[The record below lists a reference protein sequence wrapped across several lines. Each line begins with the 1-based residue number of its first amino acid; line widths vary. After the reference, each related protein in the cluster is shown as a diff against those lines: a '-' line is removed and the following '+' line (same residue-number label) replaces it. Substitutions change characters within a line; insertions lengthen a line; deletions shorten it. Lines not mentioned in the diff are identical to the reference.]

1 MEQLPILNS
10 LDLRYMQVQTS
21 IQSISKLPAVSLSQ
35 SFSMIEFIAL
45 ISKSRKGITAFC
57 RLVFDDKEVLN
68 KEHSGMEILEVKSR
82 TLYEAFAKVLFNGPV
97 PMFISQNEDL
107 WWVSPTHLTPSG
119 VTITIRG
126 TKSAIRSFRKNLLDS
141 IDDNFSVKLSSESYN
156 SPEFLDKFPPK
167 QRLVLNKAIE
177 MGYYNRP
184 RECTQRDIAEVLKIK
199 QATVSEHLQSAE
211 SKIIHLIST

>member
-156 SPEFLDKFPPK
+156 SPEFLDMLPPK
-167 QRLVLNKAIE
+167 QRLVLDKAIE

-184 RECTQRDIAEVLKIK
+184 RECTQRNIAEVLKIK

-211 SKIIHLIST
+211 SNIIHLIST

>member
-1 MEQLPILNS
+1 MEQLPVLDS
-10 LDLRYMQVQTS
+10 LDLSYMQVQTS
-21 IQSISKLPAVSLSQ
+21 IQSISKLPAAILPR
-35 SFSMIEFIAL
+35 SFTKIEFVTSIF
-45 ISKSRKGITAFC
+45 KSGEGITAFC
-57 RLVFDDKEVLN
+57 RLVFSDKEVLN
-68 KEHSGMEILEVKSR
+68 IEHAGMKVLEVKSR
-82 TLYEAFAKVLFNGPV
+82 TLNTAFAKVLFNGPV
-97 PMFISQNEDL
+97 AMFISQNEDL
-107 WWVSPTHLTPSG
+107 WWVSPTHITPNG
-119 VTITIRG
+119 VTITVRG

-156 SPEFLDKFPPK
+156 SPEFLDKLPPK

-211 SKIIHLIST
+211 SKIIHFIST

>member
-21 IQSISKLPAVSLSQ
+21 IQSISKLPTASLSQ

-107 WWVSPTHLTPSG
+107 WWVSPTHITPNG
-119 VTITIRG
+119 VTITVRG

-156 SPEFLDKFPPK
+156 SPEFLDKLPPK

-211 SKIIHLIST
+211 SKIIHFIST